1 MKSSMY
7 GVTQHDAPES
17 MIACDISFAQA
28 LLAMI
33 IAILSNA
40 LF

>member
-1 MKSSMY
+1 MKYSMH

-17 MIACDISFAQA
+17 MIACDISFAQV

-33 IAILSNA
+33 IAILSYSI
-40 LF
+40 F